1 MYNHALN
8 AYHNSTA
15 PRALIAPKTSMNE
28 LTNAAKRL
36 ESF

>member
-15 PRALIAPKTSMNE
+15 PRALIAPKVSLDE
-28 LTNAAKRL
+28 LTKGCER
-36 ESF
+36 